1 MEKIIVA
8 TDFSDCSINALEH
21 ALTLADKAD
30 ADLRLVW
37 VNKPESLKD
46 TFETVPEN
54 VEEAVTKKFQELK
67 DKYQPGLEKGKV
79 DFEIRKGKIYREIVH
94 AAQEFNA
101 DLIVIGTHG
110 SSGFEEFWLGSNAFK
125 VVNASKTPII
135 TIRGGVDIDRDLNKI
150 VMPIDSTLETRQ
162 KVPVTAELA
171 ALFDAEIH
179 ILAFYTTNV
188 EAIQLRVDQYS
199 KQAIEFLEDEGVK
212 YKLIRIDDDRITNKT
227 IEYAKSVDANLI
239 SIMTEQE
246 RRTLNLWM
254 GTFAARMVNHSPIPV
269 LSINPDI
276 SDIQLSR

>member
-46 TFETVPEN
+46 TFETIPEN
-54 VEEAVTKKFQELK
+54 VEEAVINKCQELK

-79 DFEIRKGKIYREIVH
+79 DFEIRKGKIYREIVN
-94 AAQEFNA
+94 AAQEFDA

-179 ILAFYTTNV
+179 ILAFYTTSV

-212 YKLIRIDDDRITNKT
+212 YKLLRIEDDRITNKT